1 VLVLKTSMEKLQIDL
16 MMYIKKIK
24 NILLYY
30 DFQPLLFFWVL
41 SDIFNNMVLWSNHQ
55 LWIDQGQGNTY
66 FLYLA
71 YLILSILMM
80 VFINNYKRLS
90 VIVNLYLCLY
100 LFSTIRYL
108 LNIYTED
115 IVFSVGDYKNIFITL
130 WYSLMWVWIAFKIKN
145 ENLHKEL
152 RSER

>member
-1 VLVLKTSMEKLQIDL
+1 MIKLARRIIMYFNKLKKV
-16 MMYIKKIK
+16 
-24 NILLYY
+24 LLYF

-41 SDIFNNMVLWSNHQ
+41 SDVFNNMVLWSTHSI
-55 LWIDQGQGNTY
+55 WVEQGQGNTY

-71 YLILSILMM
+71 YLILSVLML

-90 VIVNLYLCLY
+90 VFVNLYLCLY

-108 LNIYTED
+108 VNIDWSIGFE
-115 IVFSVGDYKNIFITL
+115 IIDYKNIFITL
-130 WYSLMWVWIAFKIKN
+130 WYSSMWIWIAFKIKN

-152 RSER
+152 RK